1 MKYNIF
7 HTQHILIMASLP
19 SAPMNSSERSLPS
32 GSTPLLLDNKM
43 ISIGNNK
50 IQLNY
55 SKAKILDLDKANRNI
70 KA

>member
-1 MKYNIF
+1 MV
-7 HTQHILIMASLP
+7 SLP
-19 SAPMNSSERSLPS
+19 SAPMNSSARSLPS

-55 SKAKILDLDKANRNI
+55 SKAKILDWTKQTEI
-70 KA
+70 